1 MMFDDLSDLYQQVI
15 LDHCK
20 HPRNFHELPEATC
33 SAQGRNPLCGDSL
46 KLFLALEG
54 EVIKDISFL
63 GTGCCISKASASLLT
78 DNLKGK
84 TKAEVQAIF
93 DQVHEMVTT
102 GEIKGDVGKLA
113 VFAGVHKFPARVK
126 CAILAWHAV
135 KAALSGAGEPV
146 STETEDM

>member
-20 HPRNFHELPEATC
+20 HPRNFHELPAATC
-33 SAQGRNPLCGDSL
+33 SAQGRNPLCGDTL
-46 KLFLALEG
+46 KLFLAIEG
-54 EVIKDISFL
+54 DVIKDISFL

-84 TKAEVQAIF
+84 TKAEVQSIF
-93 DQVHEMVTT
+93 DQVHQMVTT

-135 KAALSGAGEPV
+135 KAALSGTGEPV